1 MTKQEF
7 YTQHGWKG
15 SNYNSNLTTKDIAAI
30 VKDYVKKAH
39 SDYRFSITSDYYG
52 ISVTLMEHPVEL
64 TSFEL
69 MKEEVL
75 NNVRRSSYTY
85 IPSIDKAIDSELVT
99 IEQINELTNLKIEE
113 VGNHQLDCY
122 NLEKNKWINPA
133 IVEVLKDI
141 NNLVNSYNYDDSDS
155 MIDYFDTNF
164 YVDFNIGKSG
174 KPAKLVARTA
184 KKAA

>member
-15 SNYNSNLTTKDIAAI
+15 SNYNSNLTIKDIAAI
-30 VKDYVKKAH
+30 VRDYVRKAH
-39 SDYRFSITSDYYG
+39 SDYRFSITSDYCR

-64 TSFEL
+64 VNYEV
-69 MKEEVL
+69 MKKEVENEHQRWTTPVYVGDTVLQSTLYTEKQIEKIVQEEIQKANYQQLNSYLRGLEWMNPAVLEVL
-75 NNVRRSSYTY
+75 
-85 IPSIDKAIDSELVT
+85 
-99 IEQINELTNLKIEE
+99 Q
-113 VGNHQLDCY
+113 
-122 NLEKNKWINPA
+122 
-133 IVEVLKDI
+133 DI
-141 NNLVNSYNYDDSDS
+141 KKLLASYNYDDSDS

-184 KKAA
+184 RKVA

>member
-64 TSFEL
+64 VNYEL
-69 MKEEVL
+69 MKKKVEKECQGGGFYYDEAANRYIKTDSFTEKQIEKFVQEEIQKANYQQLNSYLRGLEWMNPAVLEVL
-75 NNVRRSSYTY
+75 
-85 IPSIDKAIDSELVT
+85 
-99 IEQINELTNLKIEE
+99 Q
-113 VGNHQLDCY
+113 
-122 NLEKNKWINPA
+122 
-133 IVEVLKDI
+133 DI
-141 NNLVNSYNYDDSDS
+141 KKLLASYNYDDSDS

>member
-1 MTKQEF
+1 MKKQEF

-30 VKDYVKKAH
+30 VKDYIKKAH
-39 SDYRFSITSDYYG
+39 SDYRFSVKSDYNS
-52 ISVTLMEHPVEL
+52 ITIALTEHPVEL

-75 NNVRRSSYTY
+75 NNVRRSNYTY
-85 IPSIDKAIDSELVT
+85 IPSIDKTIDSELVT
-99 IEQINELTNLKIEE
+99 LEQINELTNLKIEE
-113 VGNHQLDCY
+113 AGNHQLGCY
-122 NLEKNKWINPA
+122 GLEKNKWINPA
-133 IVEVLKDI
+133 IVEVLKDV
-141 NNLVNSYNYDDSDS
+141 NNLVNSYNYDDSDA

-164 YVDFNIGKSG
+164 YVHINIGKSG

>member
-15 SNYNSNLTTKDIAAI
+15 SNYNSNLTIKDIAAI
-30 VKDYVKKAH
+30 VRDYVRKAH
-39 SDYRFSITSDYYG
+39 SDYRFSITSDYCR

-64 TSFEL
+64 VNYEV
-69 MKEEVL
+69 MKKEVENEHQRWTTPVYVGDTVLQSTLYTEKQIEKIVQEEIQKVNYQQLNSYLRGLEWMNPAVLEVL
-75 NNVRRSSYTY
+75 
-85 IPSIDKAIDSELVT
+85 
-99 IEQINELTNLKIEE
+99 Q
-113 VGNHQLDCY
+113 
-122 NLEKNKWINPA
+122 
-133 IVEVLKDI
+133 DI
-141 NNLVNSYNYDDSDS
+141 KKLLASYNYDDSDS

-184 KKAA
+184 RKVA

>member
-15 SNYNSNLTTKDIAAI
+15 SNYNSNLTIKDIAAI
-30 VKDYVKKAH
+30 VRDYVRKAH
-39 SDYRFSITSDYYG
+39 SDYRFSITSDYCR

-64 TSFEL
+64 VNYEV
-69 MKEEVL
+69 MKKEVENEHQRWTTPVYVGDTVLQSTLYTEKQIEKIVQEEIQKANYQQLNSYLRCLEWMNPAVLEVL
-75 NNVRRSSYTY
+75 
-85 IPSIDKAIDSELVT
+85 
-99 IEQINELTNLKIEE
+99 Q
-113 VGNHQLDCY
+113 
-122 NLEKNKWINPA
+122 
-133 IVEVLKDI
+133 DI
-141 NNLVNSYNYDDSDS
+141 KKLLASYNYDDSDS

-184 KKAA
+184 RKVA